1 MDIHFSSSGPDERP
15 VPGIHQ
21 KSCHMVAH
29 KENCPCGIRFDPFFC
44 SEPPTGL
51 RPGGSDR
58 NASIGSSYYN
68 GRPYTANAVHLR
80 PWRRAQHHHKR
91 SRYLTRPYKVKT
103 HGGYYHKQRVPTI
116 YATHCDGGRNPYRVL
131 VHERYY

>member
-1 MDIHFSSSGPDERP
+1 MRDSLRS
-15 VPGIHQ
+15 
-21 KSCHMVAH
+21 
-29 KENCPCGIRFDPFFC
+29 FFLFG
-44 SEPPTGL
+44 TAY
-51 RPGGSDR
+51 RTATGGSDR

-80 PWRRAQHHHKR
+80 HWRRAQHHHKR
-91 SRYLTRPYKVKT
+91 SRYVTRPYKVKT
-103 HGGYYHKQRVPTI
+103 HGGYYHEQRVPTI